1 MGRDWGHSVTLL
13 GRVRRALAGSD
24 ESNVEKRLK
33 EISDRLSR
41 LEDSIA
47 SLEPNIK
54 MLPAVVRKLYLE
66 DADLPHPYDLLS
78 ERFPYRSQNEEDGL
92 LLALFKRIG
101 MTDRRCVEIGCG
113 LNGGNSGFL
122 VQECGWSG
130 LMVDA
135 DRRKIAT
142 ITTRFAGHAL
152 KAVKH
157 RVTREDVNAL
167 LATYGFTGEIDFLS
181 LDIDGNDY
189 WVWEAVTACS
199 PRVIALE
206 YNWLFG
212 PEKAVTIPYDPEF
225 RLSESATRAYRGASL
240 AALTHLS
247 QRKGYRLVA
256 SERVNAFFMRN
267 DVAPSI
273 PAIDVARAYRAPKGA
288 DVQDVL
294 DKIQQ
299 AGLTLV
305 TVDANGVMA

>member
-1 MGRDWGHSVTLL
+1 MTLL
-13 GRVRRALAGSD
+13 ARVRRVLAGSD
-24 ESNVEKRLK
+24 NSHVEKRLK

-47 SLEPNIK
+47 SLKPSIK

-113 LNGGNSGFL
+113 VNGGNSGFL
-122 VQECGWSG
+122 VQECGWTG

-135 DRRKIAT
+135 DRRKIAS
-142 ITTRFAGHAL
+142 IKTRFAGHAL
-152 KAVKH
+152 TAVKH
-157 RVTREDVNAL
+157 RVTREDIDAL
-167 LATYGFTGEIDFLS
+167 LMANGFTGEVDFLS

-189 WVWEAVTACS
+189 WVWEALTACS
-199 PRVIALE
+199 PRVVALE

-240 AALTHLS
+240 AALAHLS
-247 QRKGYRLVA
+247 HRKGYRLVA
-256 SERVNAFFMRN
+256 SERVNAIFMRN

-273 PAIDVARAYRAPKGA
+273 PAIDVTRAYRAPKGA
-288 DVQDVL
+288 DVEDVL
-294 DKIQQ
+294 GKIQQ

-305 TVDANGVMA
+305 DIDVSRVTA